1 MPHSAQSNPPRSFNI
16 STRLTWGCAEPTC
29 TKVRQLMPCPV
40 CKVVQ
45 YCSHEH
51 QFIDRP
57 GHRSLCA
64 KIKKAQA
71 SLQKEDKALRR
82 RAGSVVLEEEQDL
95 FRGIE
100 ARRYSRAR
108 LKLVE
113 TLLRSNAAPAIL
125 LSVDHLVS
133 MLQLHRADPMGIR
146 DVLPALYIRL
156 GRDQEAYDFCHWWA
170 TTGHGDDYD
179 WFDRQAPFLDTKNAD
194 IWGEVG
200 VFLGSRF
207 YLPHVV
213 ALTLLSIR
221 LVIDLNTVQQARQH
235 IGPHVPR
242 EILDTVQQYSIHSSI
257 LSVSKIIEQEDQTQ
271 RIANLRTQ
279 IKKLYTA
286 VQKANRHFW
295 PALIKPGHNL
305 EAQPTSYGQGDQGQ
319 MQLVLQYNYNAW
331 AETPGSISIIKE
343 LSVFSTEA

>member
-1 MPHSAQSNPPRSFNI
+1 
-16 STRLTWGCAEPTC
+16 
-29 TKVRQLMPCPV
+29 MPCHV

-51 QFIDRP
+51 QFVARP

-71 SLQKEDKALRR
+71 SFRIEDRALRR
-82 RAGSVVLEEEQDL
+82 RAGNVVFEEEQDL
-95 FRGIE
+95 FRGIGSH
-100 ARRYSRAR
+100 RYPRAR
-108 LKLVE
+108 LTLVE
-113 TLLRSNAAPAIL
+113 TLLRSNTAPAVL

-133 MLQLHRADPMGIR
+133 MLQLHRTDPLGIR

-179 WFDRQAPFLDTKNAD
+179 WFDSQAPFLDTKNAD
-194 IWGEVG
+194 VWGGVD

-207 YLPHVV
+207 HLPHAV

-221 LVIDLNTVQQARQH
+221 LAIDLHTVQQARQH

-242 EILDTVQQYSIHSSI
+242 EILDTVQQYSIHSSV
-257 LSVSKIIEQEDQTQ
+257 LNVSKIIEQEDQTQ
-271 RIANLRTQ
+271 RIAHLRTQ

-286 VQKANRHFW
+286 IEKANRHFW
-295 PALIKPGHNL
+295 PALIEPGHNL

-319 MQLVLQYNYNAW
+319 MQIVLQRSYNAW

-343 LSVFSTEA
+343 LSAFSTDA